1 MPRICATHQ
10 SQRYL
15 RQVGK
20 PTAES
25 SPRYLN
31 GQVERFVR
39 FFIGNKERLGK
50 LGNLGSLGNN
60 GNYGSNGITDKTLCV
75 AILFFGFRGYPRRG
89 YDEKERYGAAKFI

>member
-1 MPRICATHQ
+1 MSRICAAHK
-10 SQRYL
+10 SQRYP

-75 AILFFGFRGYPRRG
+75 MIGFFGCRGYSRRE
-89 YDEKERYGAAKFI
+89 YK